1 MAATATVRMSIVKPK
16 PCLFSQQTTNECR
29 RGLRIRLATS
39 LFSTRN
45 FLFRI
50 RFSEKSGGDGNSFLF
65 YLFFVAL
72 RWCHRHH
79 TIDISIFP
87 INLIIPFSENAF
99 IFEYQKYKTNGT
111 IRRAGKKICARKATC
126 RKETLWSDWM
136 CRMCSSVYLC
146 VQKAFLF
153 IFFFLLFLQFAASRS
168 LCSYSITCHSASDVR
183 CDAMLCIYTR
193 FISVIHLRREHCA
206 NCCPIDR
213 FKFQATGI
221 RV

>member
-1 MAATATVRMSIVKPK
+1 MSKRITHSVSHQPFFHQKFSISISFFAEK
-16 PCLFSQQTTNECR
+16 WWRWKLFF
-29 RGLRIRLATS
+29 I
-39 LFSTRN
+39 
-45 FLFRI
+45 
-50 RFSEKSGGDGNSFLF
+50 LF
-65 YLFFVAL
+65 YFVAW

-79 TIDISIFP
+79 TIDIFIFP

-111 IRRAGKKICARKATC
+111 IRGAGKKIRARKETC
-126 RKETLWSDWM
+126 RKGTLWSDWM

-153 IFFFLLFLQFAASRS
+153 IFFFVLFLQFAASRS
-168 LCSYSITCHSASDVR
+168 LCSYSITCHSASAVR

-193 FISVIHLRREHCA
+193 FISVIHLRWEHCA